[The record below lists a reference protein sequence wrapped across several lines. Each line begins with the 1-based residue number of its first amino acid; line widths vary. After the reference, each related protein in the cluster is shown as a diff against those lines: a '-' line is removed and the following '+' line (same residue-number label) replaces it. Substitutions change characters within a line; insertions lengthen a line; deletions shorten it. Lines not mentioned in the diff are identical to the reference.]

1 MHYLQL
7 ASVGNIPSSAIHLR
21 RVGSSGHIVVVGTKP
36 FFLKALKDPSTVPN
50 WPPQWLSDI
59 EHISYILPI
68 VGIREY
74 EGRTYIQTPLQHC
87 NLRTWLENPGN
98 RTQKNIQR
106 IFAQLLFTLDW
117 LGEYGKFLGSI
128 KPENVFV
135 SSGNAIIDVSYK
147 CPILETF
154 YIIMSCLIF

>member
-1 MHYLQL
+1 
-7 ASVGNIPSSAIHLR
+7 
-21 RVGSSGHIVVVGTKP
+21 VGTKP
-36 FFLKALKDPSTVPN
+36 FFLKAIKDPSTVPS
-50 WPPQWLSDI
+50 WPPQWLVDI

-87 NLRTWLENPGN
+87 NLRTWLEYPEN

-106 IFAQLLFTLDW
+106 IFAQLLFALDW

-128 KPENVFV
+128 KPENVFI
-135 SSGNAIIDVSYK
+135 SSGNAIIDVSYHFPLLPTASVSSSK
-147 CPILETF
+147 SIFDELRLVQFSIRVIIETTMLLWKT
-154 YIIMSCLIF
+154 IT